1 MIRYFG
7 CENAASATAK
17 IEVPDIYS
25 GKLLCKLFFGRE
37 EDCLDWLE
45 RYTKLCKKQS
55 DKCLCYI
62 REVLNWETGRLG
74 GWQIQKSNWG

>member
-1 MIRYFG
+1 MTRQYFG

-17 IEVPDIYS
+17 VELFNKELGRVVQT
-25 GKLLCKLFFGRE
+25 LFFG
-37 EDCLDWLE
+37 DVNDMWDYLDQHE
-45 RYTKLCKKQS
+45 SKGKKYYY
-55 DKCLCYI
+55 L